1 LLIRIID
8 GGGEI
13 AAGGSVPWQNPP
25 SRDMLLAKIFSLS
38 SPLRSLLPALNK
50 YRSKPSCL
58 KPVLALCSL
67 LCLMSCV
74 GAAQENG
81 NPVDFNTNTPNI
93 YVDYNRTIV
102 PTRAEVASTNG
113 LGCWIWDKQT
123 LDKQT
128 IHLWQSFNIPESNP
142 ATHAELRI
150 SADNAFRVW
159 MDGQEIG
166 SGSDWRTLSIYEL
179 SGKLDPGTHV
189 LAVEGFNDCDKAGV
203 IVGLHLKLANGQALH
218 MQSDTNW
225 RVVPISVSGWQ
236 TAKRPADDWPMAV
249 FVANLRQ
256 PPWWGVPKAIAYIQE
271 SIPEPVPF
279 WRTSR
284 FQFILFVGCGA
295 FMIIGF
301 CLLIQLVIQSKT
313 HSSLQ
318 IERDR
323 IARDLHDDLGSK
335 ITQLLLIGEASQI
348 RDNILPHDNASTEPI
363 LQMCEEARDI
373 LTTID
378 EIIWIVNSQHNTLN
392 DFSIH
397 VCKYTERFLESTP
410 IRFRFDV
417 EYELPPKTLPQLVRR
432 NLVLAV
438 KEALNNAVKHSHAT
452 ELIVRIKLEDST
464 FIVMAEDNG
473 IGFDYQKVNPERNGL
488 NNMTLRMKEIGG
500 DFKVITRLD
509 EGCKVCLGFPINNS
523 GFRRLLYKPA
533 YQNSS
538 APIHGYKDGKGLVA
552 KQIK

>member
-1 LLIRIID
+1 MFLILSYVRLAPSALIRYVLNSFPLQY
-8 GGGEI
+8 G
-13 AAGGSVPWQNPP
+13 
-25 SRDMLLAKIFSLS
+25 LAIC
-38 SPLRSLLPALNK
+38 PL
-50 YRSKPSCL
+50 
-58 KPVLALCSL
+58 LCSV
-67 LCLMSCV
+67 SPT
-74 GAAQENG
+74 GAAQDNG
-81 NPVDFNTNTPNI
+81 NPVNFDTNTPNI
-93 YVDYNRTIV
+93 YVDYGRSTV
-102 PTRAEVASTNG
+102 PSPAVIASTNG
-113 LGCWIWDKQT
+113 LGCWIWDRQT

-128 IHLWQSFNIPESNP
+128 IHLWQSFNIPQSSP
-142 ATHAELRI
+142 AVQAELRI

-179 SGKLDPGTHV
+179 SGKLGPGTHV

-203 IVGLHLKLANGQALH
+203 IVGLYLKLVNGQILH

-236 TAKRPADDWPMAV
+236 KATRPSGDWPLAT

-256 PPWWGVPKAIAYIQE
+256 PPWWGVPKTVAYIHE
-271 SIPEPVPF
+271 SLPEPVPF

-295 FMIIGF
+295 FMIIGL
-301 CLLIQLVIQSKT
+301 CLLIQLFIQSKT

-335 ITQLLLIGEASQI
+335 ITQLLLTGEASQI
-348 RDNILPHDNASTEPI
+348 SDNPVSHDHASTEPI
-363 LQMCEEARDI
+363 LQMCEGAREI

-392 DFSIH
+392 DFAIH
-397 VCKYTERFLESTP
+397 VCRYTERFLESAP

-417 EYELPPKTLPQLVRR
+417 EYELPPKTLPQLARR

-452 ELIVRIKLEDST
+452 ELMVQIKLDGST
-464 FIVMAEDNG
+464 FIVMVEDNG
-473 IGFDYQKVNPERNGL
+473 IGFDYQRANPERNGL
-488 NNMTLRMKEIGG
+488 NNMMLRMEEIGS
-500 DFKVITRLD
+500 DFKIVTRPG
-509 EGCKVCLGFPINNS
+509 EGCRVCLAFPIKN
-523 GFRRLLYKPA
+523 FQFCRLLFKPVH
-533 YQNSS
+533 QNSS
-538 APIHGYKDGKGLVA
+538 APKLAPKDGLGLAA
-552 KQIK
+552 KDSK